1 MIDDDAKHCD
11 GCQLPK
17 HRLERQSAGPFDNC
31 ITCSDTLVCCPDC
44 KYTVCDDCMTHS
56 CTNGDRCA
64 GSGPVCTNEPVG
76 FGVPYGFCGSCGN
89 ERLRRLKPI
98 HRQWFQSMLPP
109 KGGTAGDSDLHHNLA
124 RGTCLCPHS
133 NFGAAYA
140 EMRNGLRCY
149 MGAKDGAA
157 YAGVVKSAAQ
167 IDQEFFLIERDEQ
180 GLPVEGDEVQCCAR
194 RGCDKAG
201 TTRCATC
208 RSVW

>member
-1 MIDDDAKHCD
+1 MNTFAP
-11 GCQLPK
+11 L
-17 HRLERQSAGPFDNC
+17 HR
-31 ITCSDTLVCCPDC
+31 T
-44 KYTVCDDCMTHS
+44 
-56 CTNGDRCA
+56 
-64 GSGPVCTNEPVG
+64 
-76 FGVPYGFCGSCGN
+76 
-89 ERLRRLKPI
+89 
-98 HRQWFQSMLPP
+98 
-109 KGGTAGDSDLHHNLA
+109 A
-124 RGTCLCPHS
+124 RGVRHATPLVV
-133 NFGAAYA
+133 A

-201 TTRCATC
+201 TTRCAPC